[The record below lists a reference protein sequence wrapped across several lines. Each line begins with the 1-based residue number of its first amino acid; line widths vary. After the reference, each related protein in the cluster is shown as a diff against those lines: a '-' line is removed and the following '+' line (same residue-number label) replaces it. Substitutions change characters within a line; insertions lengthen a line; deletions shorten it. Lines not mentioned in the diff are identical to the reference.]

1 MTTKKGRVET
11 RGEERQELLQ
21 NYMMYKVHWLHELFK
36 GLTVSQQRY
45 FYLSFQINDASKCT
59 EKSYHIFL
67 TFNSHM
73 YSRDTNLWRP
83 KIWRL
88 SFLSLPAP
96 PPPPSHDPAPNG
108 NDLGHFM
115 KSYMKYILSNS
126 QSSFLCQ
133 KESDLIRAK
142 MPQKLY
148 CK

>member
-1 MTTKKGRVET
+1 MET

-36 GLTVSQQRY
+36 GLTVSEERY
-45 FYLSFQINDASKCT
+45 FYLSFQINDESKCT
-59 EKSYHIFL
+59 EKSYQIFL

-96 PPPPSHDPAPNG
+96 PPPPQNFNGSPPPHDPAPNG

-126 QSSFLCQ
+126 QSSF
-133 KESDLIRAK
+133 
-142 MPQKLY
+142 
-148 CK
+148 

>member
-1 MTTKKGRVET
+1 MET

-36 GLTVSQQRY
+36 GLTVSQERY
-45 FYLSFQINDASKCT
+45 FYLSFQINDESKCT
-59 EKSYHIFL
+59 EKSYQIFL

-96 PPPPSHDPAPNG
+96 PPPQQNFNGSPPPHDPAPNG

-126 QSSFLCQ
+126 QSSF
-133 KESDLIRAK
+133 
-142 MPQKLY
+142 
-148 CK
+148 

>member
-1 MTTKKGRVET
+1 MET

-45 FYLSFQINDASKCT
+45 FYLSFQINDESKCT
-59 EKSYHIFL
+59 EKSYQIFL

-96 PPPPSHDPAPNG
+96 PPPPPTSHDPAPNG

-126 QSSFLCQ
+126 QSSF
-133 KESDLIRAK
+133 
-142 MPQKLY
+142 
-148 CK
+148 

>member
-1 MTTKKGRVET
+1 MET

-36 GLTVSQQRY
+36 GLTVSQERY
-45 FYLSFQINDASKCT
+45 FYLSFQINDESKCT
-59 EKSYHIFL
+59 EKSYQIFL

-96 PPPPSHDPAPNG
+96 PPPPQNFNGSPPPHDPAPNG

-126 QSSFLCQ
+126 QSSF
-133 KESDLIRAK
+133 
-142 MPQKLY
+142 
-148 CK
+148 

>member
-1 MTTKKGRVET
+1 MET

-36 GLTVSQQRY
+36 GLTVSQERY
-45 FYLSFQINDASKCT
+45 FYLSFQINDESKCT
-59 EKSYHIFL
+59 EKSYQIFL

-96 PPPPSHDPAPNG
+96 PPPPQNFNGSPPPHDPAPNG

-126 QSSFLCQ
+126 QSLF
-133 KESDLIRAK
+133 
-142 MPQKLY
+142 
-148 CK
+148 

>member
-1 MTTKKGRVET
+1 MET
-11 RGEERQELLQ
+11 RGEERQELLR

-36 GLTVSQQRY
+36 GLTVSQERY
-45 FYLSFQINDASKCT
+45 FYLSFQINDESKCT
-59 EKSYHIFL
+59 EKSYQILL

-96 PPPPSHDPAPNG
+96 LPPPTEFQWIPPPHDPAPNG

-126 QSSFLCQ
+126 QSSF
-133 KESDLIRAK
+133 
-142 MPQKLY
+142 
-148 CK
+148 